1 MNLGKNE
8 IRGYL
13 RHPQV
18 RFFLI
23 LAAGLALRIF
33 LSQFLTYR
41 SDFNAWTGW
50 GRQLATAG
58 FGEFYGR
65 YWCDYM
71 PGYLYVLWFL
81 DNVHRAMP
89 AIPVDILFKLPANL
103 ADLGISILIF
113 FSLRL
118 ITSTKNAMI
127 ASVVYFFNPASLSNS
142 TFWGQVDSFHALPI
156 LFSVY
161 LGLRRKFI
169 FSGIFA
175 ALAFMIKP
183 QSLVIFPLIGFLG
196 LKPIFES
203 GYKLT
208 VRSLLPSI
216 ELVAAALVTAVIV
229 TLPFIWDGIDSAAYL
244 ITGPF
249 DLIRERFGAAYGQ
262 YTASSL
268 NAFNFWGAVE
278 MWVSDDTKFL
288 GITYR
293 TIGTL
298 IFGAV
303 YAIIA
308 GLLIRF
314 TAALRTKD
322 LSSYGYCVFEA
333 ITLVLFT
340 LFLFVTR
347 AHERH
352 LLPTIVFFTLITY
365 RTWVFWYIY
374 AVVSCVYVA
383 NMVYSYIQLTTDY
396 KGIPDSL
403 SGYFIPGIFSLYLIG
418 YIIVL
423 LNFVV
428 STAKHEKSLDT
439 PAPRTP

>member
-1 MNLGKNE
+1 MNLGENE
-8 IRGYL
+8 KRGYL
-13 RHPQV
+13 RDPYV

-23 LAAGLALRIF
+23 LAAGLVLRVF

-41 SDFNAWTGW
+41 GDFNAWTGW
-50 GRQLATAG
+50 GQQLTAAG

-81 DNVHRAMP
+81 DNVHRAVP
-89 AIPVDILFKLPANL
+89 AVPLDILFKLPANL

-118 ITSTKNAMI
+118 ITSSKNAMI
-127 ASVVYFFNPASLSNS
+127 ASVVYFFNPASLANS
-142 TFWGQVDSFHALPI
+142 TLWGQVDSFHALPI
-156 LFSVY
+156 LLSVY

-169 FSGIFA
+169 LSGVFA

-203 GYKLT
+203 RKLT
-208 VRSLLPSI
+208 LRSLLPSI
-216 ELVAAALVTAVIV
+216 ELASAALVTAVTV
-229 TLPFIWDGIDSAAYL
+229 TLPFLWEGIDSVSYL

-249 DLIRERFGAAYGQ
+249 DLIRDRFSAAYGQ
-262 YTASSL
+262 YTSSSL
-268 NAFNFWGAVE
+268 NAFNFWGATV
-278 MWVSDDTKFL
+278 MWVSDDTEFL
-288 GITYR
+288 GVTYR
-293 TIGTL
+293 NIGTL
-298 IFGAV
+298 IFGTV
-303 YAIIA
+303 YALLA

-314 TAALRTKD
+314 TARLRTKD
-322 LSSYGYCVFEA
+322 PGDYGFYVFEA

-340 LFLFVTR
+340 LYLFVTR

-383 NMVYSYIQLTTDY
+383 NMAYSYVQLTTNYQGVPADY
-396 KGIPDSL
+396 
-403 SGYFIPGIFSLYLIG
+403 SGYFIPGMFSLYLIA

-423 LNFVV
+423 LNFMTG
-428 STAKHEKSLDT
+428 TAKHENSFDT
-439 PAPRTP
+439 PAPRTQ

>member
-1 MNLGKNE
+1 MSSRKNE

-13 RHPQV
+13 SDPYV

-41 SDFNAWTGW
+41 RDFSAWTGW
-50 GRQLATAG
+50 GQQLATVG
-58 FGEFYGR
+58 FGEFYDR

-81 DNVHRAMP
+81 DNVHRALP
-89 AIPVDILFKLPANL
+89 DVPVDILFKLPANL
-103 ADLGISILIF
+103 ADLGISIVIF
-113 FSLRL
+113 FSLKL
-118 ITSTKNAMI
+118 ITGSRNAMI
-127 ASVVYFFNPASLSNS
+127 ASVVYFFNPAALSNS
-142 TFWGQVDSFHALPI
+142 TFWGQVDSVHTLPI
-156 LFSVY
+156 LLSVY
-161 LGLRRKFI
+161 FGLRRKFI
-169 FSGIFA
+169 LSGTFA

-196 LKPIFES
+196 LKPVFET

-208 VRSLLPSI
+208 VRTLLPSA
-216 ELVAAALVTAVIV
+216 ELVSAALVTAVIV

-244 ITGPF
+244 ITAPF

-268 NAFNFWGAVE
+268 NAFNFWGAFA
-278 MWVSDDTKFL
+278 MWVPDDTTFL

-293 TIGTL
+293 NIGTL

-303 YAIIA
+303 YALVA

-314 TAALRTKD
+314 TSALRTKD
-322 LSSYGYCVFEA
+322 MSDYGYNVFEA
-333 ITLVLFT
+333 VTLVLFT
-340 LFLFVTR
+340 LYLFVTR

-352 LLPTIVFFTLITY
+352 LLPTIVFFTLITF

-383 NMVYSYIQLTTDY
+383 NMVFSYIQLTTDY
-396 KGIPDSL
+396 KGIPTDYSD
-403 SGYFIPGIFSLYLIG
+403 YFIPGMFFLYLIA

-428 STAKHEKSLDT
+428 STAKHEKSPDT
-439 PAPRTP
+439 PSPRTP

>member
-8 IRGYL
+8 IRGYI
-13 RHPQV
+13 RDPYV
-18 RFFLI
+18 RFILI

-50 GRQLATAG
+50 GRQLGTAG

-71 PGYLYVLWFL
+71 PGYLCVLWFL
-81 DNVHRAMP
+81 DNVHRALP
-89 AIPVDILFKLPANL
+89 SIPVDILFKLPANL

-156 LFSVY
+156 LLSVY

-303 YAIIA
+303 YALIA

-322 LSSYGYCVFEA
+322 MSDYGYYVFEA
-333 ITLVLFT
+333 IMLVLFT
-340 LFLFVTR
+340 LYLFVTR

-352 LLPTIVFFTLITY
+352 LLPTIAFFTLITF
-365 RTWVFWYIY
+365 RTWVFWYMY
-374 AVVSCVYVA
+374 AVVSCAYVA
-383 NMVYSYIQLTTDY
+383 NMVFSYIQLTTEY
-396 KGIPDSL
+396 KGVPTDYSN
-403 SGYFIPGIFSLYLIG
+403 YFIPGMFFLYLIA

-428 STAKHEKSLDT
+428 STTKHEKSLDT